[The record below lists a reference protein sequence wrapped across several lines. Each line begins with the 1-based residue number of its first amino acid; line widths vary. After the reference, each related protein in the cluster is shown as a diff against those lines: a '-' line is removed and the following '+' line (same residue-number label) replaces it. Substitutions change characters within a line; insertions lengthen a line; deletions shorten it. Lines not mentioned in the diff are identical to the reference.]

1 MKLLIDENLSPLLA
15 RWANEL
21 GLEAEAAIYVGLQA
35 EPDLRVWRHAY
46 DHSQIV
52 VTVNVADFIRLAN
65 DVDLHPGVIALREAG
80 LDRRAQWERLREA
93 IAFIKQHC
101 GGDLINQLLEVRGAG
116 DLILH
121 AIPPSDR

>member
-21 GLEAEAAIYVGLQA
+21 GLEAEVAIYVGLQG
-35 EPDLRVWRHAY
+35 EPDLRVWRYAY
-46 DHSQIV
+46 EHSQIV
-52 VTVNVADFIRLAN
+52 VTVNVGDFIRLAN

-93 IAFIKQHC
+93 IAFIEQHC

-116 DLILH
+116 DFILH
-121 AIPPSDR
+121 TIPPSDR